1 MERSFDIKKWLQEHP
16 EEEKYKHQF
25 LDKNSSKVLFEIG
38 IRTGHIVLDFGCGP
52 GTYTISAAKLVEDGG
67 RVYALD
73 VNSGFLDRMEET
85 AKQEGLKN
93 IVRVDSSGEGK
104 IPLENEGIDV
114 MLLIDVLHLI
124 KDRKAL
130 FDEAY
135 RILKRGGFIAVYPM
149 HIEEKEVEELA
160 TSRNLEL
167 EDRKFQNRFLI
178 FRKPTDK
185 TRFSVKAGQK
195 AN

>member
-16 EEEKYKHQF
+16 EEEVYKHQF
-25 LDKNSSKVLFEIG
+25 LDKNPAKVLFEIG
-38 IRTGHIVLDFGCGP
+38 IRTGHTILDFGCGP
-52 GTYTISAAKLVEDGG
+52 GTYTISAAKLIGNEG

-93 IVRVDSSGEGK
+93 IVRVDSFGEGK

-114 MLLIDVLHLI
+114 MLLIDVLHII

-130 FDEAY
+130 FDEAN

-149 HIEEKEVEELA
+149 HIEEKDVEELA
-160 TSRNLEL
+160 ASRNLKL
-167 EDRKFQNRFLI
+167 EDRKFQNRFL
-178 FRKPTDK
+178 
-185 TRFSVKAGQK
+185 
-195 AN
+195 